1 MNLKRIAVLFAA
13 AVLFAGCASTGN
25 GEGGYFDDMKI
36 TAKVKSA
43 IYNEPSLKVM
53 DIGVKTDNQVVE
65 LTGAVKSRTERVRAA
80 EVARKVQGVKS
91 VKNDLKVQ

>member
-1 MNLKRIAVLFAA
+1 MNLKRTAVLFAA
-13 AVLFAGCASTGN
+13 AALLAGCASTGG
-25 GEGGYFDDMKI
+25 GEYFDDMKI

-65 LTGAVKSRTERVRAA
+65 LSGAVKSRTERVKAA

-91 VKNDLKVQ
+91 VKNELKVQ